1 MVGLLCA
8 SVLGLATNAAAQEW
22 DLSHDFSTIANP
34 TGVWSFGSKTALSAG
49 LDLYTDTARIPA
61 HYGTSQL
68 AGWSDPRLDI
78 IPYVL
83 KNVSGSDWVYD
94 GRAVGGGLAILPSQ
108 DVLLHPSSLSDRF
121 SVVQWT
127 APTDGLFSL
136 DAEFQRFEQVEGM
149 NSNYFVL
156 KDGLLL
162 PGGSGLLVGFNNPAS
177 KAHYTDSSLF
187 LNAGET
193 IDFAVG
199 YGLDGTS
206 NTDGTIL
213 QATIRSVPAAPEPGS
228 PALIIGGALSLAA
241 SLRRRRLVA
250 L

>member
-1 MVGLLCA
+1 
-8 SVLGLATNAAAQEW
+8 
-22 DLSHDFSTIANP
+22 
-34 TGVWSFGSKTALSAG
+34 
-49 LDLYTDTARIPA
+49 
-61 HYGTSQL
+61 
-68 AGWSDPRLDI
+68 
-78 IPYVL
+78 
-83 KNVSGSDWVYD
+83 
-94 GRAVGGGLAILPSQ
+94 
-108 DVLLHPSSLSDRF
+108 
-121 SVVQWT
+121 
-127 APTDGLFSL
+127 
-136 DAEFQRFEQVEGM
+136 
-149 NSNYFVL
+149 
-156 KDGLLL
+156 
-162 PGGSGLLVGFNNPAS
+162 
-177 KAHYTDSSLF
+177 